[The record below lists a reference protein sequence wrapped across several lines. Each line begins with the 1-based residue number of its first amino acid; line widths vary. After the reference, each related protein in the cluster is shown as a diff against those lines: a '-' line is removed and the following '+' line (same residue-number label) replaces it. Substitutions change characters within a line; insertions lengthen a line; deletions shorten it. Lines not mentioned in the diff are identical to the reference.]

1 MGGGIWNCCYS
12 LKIGCHNHFVDDCKL
27 LPIEYGLI
35 IVTGSSIPQQTYPY
49 YSYIV
54 FCVRRAVA
62 STKLLSIVF
71 RDSFSHLPVYQPGEL
86 SFFLLVLQQQLASYQ
101 TEKNRLSLTL
111 EERTEQERA
120 EQSKTL
126 ERLEQELV
134 IREKAEAAAAEAER
148 ERSVLAVDL
157 KDMQQRLERLKQ
169 EYNALQD
176 KVRNEGRR

>member
-1 MGGGIWNCCYS
+1 MFY
-12 LKIGCHNHFVDDCKL
+12 F
-27 LPIEYGLI
+27 
-35 IVTGSSIPQQTYPY
+35 
-49 YSYIV
+49 
-54 FCVRRAVA
+54 
-62 STKLLSIVF
+62 
-71 RDSFSHLPVYQPGEL
+71 
-86 SFFLLVLQQQLASYQ
+86 LQQQLTSYQ

-134 IREKAEAAAAEAER
+134 TREKAEAAAAEAER

-157 KDMQQRLERLKQ
+157 KDLQQKLERLKE

-176 KVRNEGRR
+176 KVRFIGKSSK

>member
-1 MGGGIWNCCYS
+1 M
-12 LKIGCHNHFVDDCKL
+12 
-27 LPIEYGLI
+27 
-35 IVTGSSIPQQTYPY
+35 
-49 YSYIV
+49 
-54 FCVRRAVA
+54 
-62 STKLLSIVF
+62 
-71 RDSFSHLPVYQPGEL
+71 YQPGEL
-86 SFFLLVLQQQLASYQ
+86 LFILLVLQQQLASYQ